1 MRNSLG
7 LKVWVPGFSSSS
19 RISTGEGLRVSPLV
33 ERGVCVVEAVL
44 HSILCE
50 NIHGSGVVGWLVGIA
65 GAGGKT
71 PQGSPCIASASSPIS
86 ALVLLGHLG

>member
-1 MRNSLG
+1 MWLPETVGDFPVGNSLG

-44 HSILCE
+44 HSIFCE
-50 NIHGSGVVGWLVGIA
+50 NIHGSGVVG
-65 GAGGKT
+65 
-71 PQGSPCIASASSPIS
+71 
-86 ALVLLGHLG
+86 